1 MIINYVMIINNVN
14 SRYKLLAFLW
24 LYRLLYRLLQQL
36 LQLMFDSQ
44 LTRQLSQDYWSLD
57 ADTIR
62 PIPIVLIVISSSVS
76 YVSLREDIGID
87 RNSIGYYKEN
97 YARVTARDSNS
108 LARSIFPRPHD
119 VITKLLRDAFT
130 MVLL

>member
-1 MIINYVMIINNVN
+1 
-14 SRYKLLAFLW
+14 
-24 LYRLLYRLLQQL
+24 
-36 LQLMFDSQ
+36 MFDSQ
-44 LTRQLSQDYWSLD
+44 VTCQLSQDYYQSLD

-76 YVSLREDIGID
+76 YVSLREDIGTD

-108 LARSIFPRPHD
+108 LVRLIFPRHYYE
-119 VITKLLRDAFT
+119 TFA
-130 MVLL
+130 